1 VREKLTL
8 YTVYL
13 LLIVGLFFV
22 FAGVLVPQPPVE
34 VTKVQL
40 YEESIDSEYMSADEI
55 KELQEQQEEYTPNLQ
70 NENNVDIIPDY
81 NISTFSEETQ
91 SDIMKLV
98 NNETDTIQNTELYQG
113 EFIIN
118 IEGESYNFKGEN
130 IYSDPIWISLTG
142 YIVIST
148 AAVLYIRRDRHSNN
162 TDGDKEYYNNGIIKG
177 GTDSKWEFIIDDDE
191 YNEK

>member
-1 VREKLTL
+1 MGILALQRGEDVK
-8 YTVYL
+8 
-13 LLIVGLFFV
+13 
-22 FAGVLVPQPPVE
+22 Q
-34 VTKVQL
+34 VQL

>member
-34 VTKVQL
+34 VTQVQL

>member
-1 VREKLTL
+1 MREKLTL

-34 VTKVQL
+34 VTQVQL